1 METDIMFVNVD
12 LSTVNKPYPDKGFKS
27 SMTLRSCFTRFL
39 VSLLS
44 TGRSS
49 TARFK
54 IINLVLTPS
63 TGKRNS
69 SRIMMNEIENRRYPE
84 AHK

>member
-27 SMTLRSCFTRFL
+27 LMTLRSCFTRFL